1 MWLWRECTSNVLT
14 RQVGSGG
21 YVRYHLCVLH
31 EDLLRLLNTTPVV
44 DGGEIDHLEGAE
56 GRALLVSWGG
66 VGSAAELATVRAVRD
81 RLQDVVRGR
90 APLSDLAPQLD
101 GVVQVPEMV
110 EGGLSWRLDVGVH
123 PELTVRA
130 VLAVADLVRTAPGR
144 LRPCANEECHLFL
157 LDRSRA
163 GSARWC
169 SMATC
174 GNRLKARRH
183 AARSV

>member
-1 MWLWRECTSNVLT
+1 VTDDEL
-14 RQVGSGG
+14 
-21 YVRYHLCVLH
+21 
-31 EDLLRLLNTTPVV
+31 LLRLLNTTPVV
-44 DGGEIDHLEGAE
+44 DGREHDELSKEAA
-56 GRALLVSWGG
+56 GRSLLGSWGG
-66 VGSAAELATVRAVRD
+66 KGTGAELAVVRLLRT

-90 APLSDLAPQLD
+90 APMSDLARELD
-101 GVVQVPEMV
+101 GVVQVPEV
-110 EGGLSWRLDVGVH
+110 DEHGLSWRLDVGTR
-123 PELTVRA
+123 PELAVRA
-130 VLAVADLVRTAPGR
+130 ALAMTELARTAPGR

-183 AARSV
+183 AGTKRRTDRS

>member
-1 MWLWRECTSNVLT
+1 MHHDL
-14 RQVGSGG
+14 
-21 YVRYHLCVLH
+21 
-31 EDLLRLLNTTPVV
+31 LLRLLNTTPVV
-44 DGGEIDHLEGAE
+44 DGHETDELEGAG
-56 GRALLVSWGG
+56 GRSLLLSWGG
-66 VGSAAELATVRAVRD
+66 VGSDAELAAVRAVRA

-90 APLSDLAPQLD
+90 ATLGDLAPQLE
-101 GVVQVPEMV
+101 GVVQVPEMG
-110 EGGLSWRLDVGVH
+110 ESGLSWRLDVGAH
-123 PELTVRA
+123 PEPAVRA
-130 VLAVADLVRTAPGR
+130 VLAVADLARTAPGR

-183 AARSV
+183 AARSA

>member
-1 MWLWRECTSNVLT
+1 M
-14 RQVGSGG
+14 
-21 YVRYHLCVLH
+21 LH
-31 EDLLRLLNTTPVV
+31 HDLLRLLNTTPVV
-44 DGGEIDHLEGAE
+44 DGRETDELEGADA
-56 GRALLVSWGG
+56 RSLLVSWGG
-66 VGSAAELATVRAVRD
+66 AGSDAELAAVRAVRA

-90 APLSDLAPQLD
+90 APLRDLTPQLD
-101 GVVQVPEMV
+101 GVVQVPELG
-110 EGGLSWRLDVGVH
+110 ERGLSWRLEVGAH

-130 VLAVADLVRTAPGR
+130 VLAVAELARTAPGR

-183 AARSV
+183 AARSD